1 MKDIATLALQHEMEI
16 AKDVTNSAGDVI
28 VKAGTKVSDYTIQ
41 KLNRHKIMAVT
52 IMEDIDYAVTYF
64 EKIRLSEGFKN
75 FENDYRKYLEE
86 YKKITDDFMNNNSPI
101 PIDSLMNIYHE
112 LTSPIKECAKILDYL
127 YNMLPTEDNLTYAHC
142 FNSALI
148 AGVFGQWLCLKPDEL
163 EILIQCGFLYDIGKL
178 KLPYEL
184 IWKPDK
190 LTPVEFAQIKTHTIL
205 GFQILKDQPINENI
219 LKATLSHHEKFDG
232 TGYPSRL
239 HDEQINKYARII
251 SIIDAYE
258 AMTSP
263 RTYRQSKH
271 PFQIIE
277 IFENDSFKYDNNILR
292 PILYRLGNHL
302 IGLQVLLSNDIKAE
316 VVLINQARM
325 CRPLLKDSSDT
336 FIDLLNRRD
345 LQIMA
350 IY

>member
-1 MKDIATLALQHEMEI
+1 MKDIATMALQTNMEI
-16 AKDVTNSAGDVI
+16 ANDVTNANGDVI
-28 VKAGTKVSDYTIQ
+28 VKAGTHVTDYTIQ

-52 IMEDIDYAVTYF
+52 VMEDIDYAVTYF
-64 EKIRLSEGFKN
+64 EKIRLSDGFKN
-75 FENDYRKYLEE
+75 FENSYKDSLEE
-86 YKKITDDFMNNNSPI
+86 YKSIIKDFI
-101 PIDSLMNIYHE
+101 ACQTSLPLDELMRIYHD
-112 LTSPIKECAKILDYL
+112 LTSPVRECAKILDYL
-127 YNMLPTEDNLTYAHC
+127 YNMLPTEDNMTYAHC

-163 EILIQCGFLYDIGKL
+163 ELLIQCGFLYDIGKL

-190 LTPVEFAQIKTHTIL
+190 LTPVEFAQIKTHTMI
-205 GFQILKDQPINENI
+205 GFQMLQDQPIDENI
-219 LKATLSHHEKFDG
+219 LKATLSHHERFDG
-232 TGYPSRL
+232 SGYPSRL
-239 HDEQINKYARII
+239 HDEQINKYARVI

-263 RTYRQSKH
+263 RAYRQSKH

-277 IFENDSFKYDNNILR
+277 IFENDTIKYDSNILR

-302 IGLQVLLSNDIKAE
+302 IGLQVLLSNDVKAE

-336 FIDLLNRRD
+336 FIDLISRRD
-345 LQIMA
+345 LKILA

>member
-1 MKDIATLALQHEMEI
+1 MKDIATLALQHDMEI
-16 AKDVTNSAGDVI
+16 ANDVTNSAGEVI
-28 VKAGTKVSDYTIQ
+28 VKAGTKVTDYTIQ

-64 EKIRLSEGFKN
+64 EKIRLSEGFKK
-75 FENDYRKYLEE
+75 FEHDYRLCLDE
-86 YKKITDDFMNNNSPI
+86 YKAIIINFMETNSYI
-101 PIDSLMNIYHE
+101 PMNDLMRIYND
-112 LTSPIKECAKILDYL
+112 LTSPVKEPAKILDYL
-127 YNMLPTEDNLTYAHC
+127 YNMLPTEDNMTYAHC

-148 AGVFGQWLCLKPDEL
+148 AGVFGQWLCLKPEEL
-163 EILIQCGFLYDIGKL
+163 TLLIQCGLLYDIGKL
-178 KLPYEL
+178 KLPYDL

-205 GFQILKDQPINENI
+205 GFQMLKDQHIDENI
-219 LKATLSHHEKFDG
+219 LKTTLSHHEKFDG

-239 HDEQINKYARII
+239 HDEQINNYARMI
-251 SIIDAYE
+251 SIIDSYE

-263 RTYRQSKH
+263 RAYRQSKH

-277 IFENDSFKYDNNILR
+277 IFENDSFKYDMNILR

-302 IGLQVLLSNDIKAE
+302 IGLQVLLSNDVRAE

-325 CRPLLKDSSDT
+325 CRPLLKDDSDT
-336 FIDLLNRRD
+336 FIDLLTRRD
-345 LQIMA
+345 LQILA